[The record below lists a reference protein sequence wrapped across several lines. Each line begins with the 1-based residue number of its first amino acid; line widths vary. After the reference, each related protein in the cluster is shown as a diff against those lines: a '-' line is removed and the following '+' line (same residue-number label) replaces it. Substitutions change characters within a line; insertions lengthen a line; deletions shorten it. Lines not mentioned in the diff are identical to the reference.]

1 MLSGRKNQVS
11 IITITLM
18 IIVLSAACKSRNTS
32 APPSA
37 EEINKSII
45 IPLYRSMEI
54 EVSGRWISVPVAD
67 KYILLDPKYD
77 RITMLNHI
85 AAELSSSYFNG
96 LKIEIGNIENN
107 DSKGGGGMI
116 SINLAEAADYSGPG
130 SVRPYHSWYDFFQG
144 SAGGTNT
151 SIILRESFL
160 QRTYKGEWFDSV
172 QFSYMGEP
180 FPESDHVQLSGIITR
195 Y

>member
-67 KYILLDPKYD
+67 RYILLDPEYD
-77 RITMLNHI
+77 RITILNQI

-96 LKIEIGNIENN
+96 LKIKIVKIEKV
-107 DSKGGGGMI
+107 DGEGRGGMI
-116 SINLAEAADYSGPG
+116 RIN
-130 SVRPYHSWYDFFQG
+130 HSLNQTTCNY
-144 SAGGTNT
+144 
-151 SIILRESFL
+151 
-160 QRTYKGEWFDSV
+160 
-172 QFSYMGEP
+172 
-180 FPESDHVQLSGIITR
+180 PESLQDTESIFYNPIPL
-195 Y
+195 